1 MRDKILREYIISK
14 LCLFWIL
21 HLLTILFLFNQSPGD
36 LKEFFFKY
44 SRHHW
49 VREKRINPRVR
60 HGGRPN
66 MCYAAQQVMY
76 HWGVFRINYFLP
88 SVKMANSFICV
99 ISGGLGV
106 CVCTVWHGLF
116 SMQVYI
122 RHVSSYL
129 SRFQL

>member
-1 MRDKILREYIISK
+1 MREKILRKYTISK

-21 HLLTILFLFNQSPGD
+21 YLLTILFLFNQSPGN
-36 LKEFFFKY
+36 LKDFLKC

-49 VREKRINPRVR
+49 VREKRINPRVM

-66 MCYAAQQVMY
+66 MCCAAQQVM
-76 HWGVFRINYFLP
+76 HRWGVFRINYFLP
-88 SVKMANSFICV
+88 SVKMGNCFTCV
-99 ISGGLGV
+99 IPEGLGV
-106 CVCTVWHGLF
+106 CECTVWHDLF